1 MGEVKQW
8 PVRLEGGPESVGS
21 AGPQQESGLRRR
33 ASVETSCD
41 SAPPRFPPKAVSPP
55 PALPAA
61 WFWPP
66 GCGGQGPA
74 QLPPKDASLWAS
86 GAALVGA
93 GPLWR
98 LRPGCV
104 PQGLGRAWGAFP
116 EPLLCPFPGSAS
128 APSLGPGPFYLPR
141 LSASLGLA
149 SHHREKPLP
158 LNLRNASSAGPGIS
172 IRFPQPLLSL
182 RGALESMFPTP
193 EEACPRG
200 PSPTVCSVSIAEG
213 SAFLFVLSLQILNFL
228 KRKKTGNDLSGIFGK
243 QFGAVM
249 ESA

>member
-41 SAPPRFPPKAVSPP
+41 SAPPRFPPKAVSSP

-93 GPLWR
+93 GSSLETPPWM
-98 LRPGCV
+98 
-104 PQGLGRAWGAFP
+104 
-116 EPLLCPFPGSAS
+116 CP
-128 APSLGPGPFYLPR
+128 
-141 LSASLGLA
+141 
-149 SHHREKPLP
+149 
-158 LNLRNASSAGPGIS
+158 
-172 IRFPQPLLSL
+172 
-182 RGALESMFPTP
+182 
-193 EEACPRG
+193 
-200 PSPTVCSVSIAEG
+200 
-213 SAFLFVLSLQILNFL
+213 
-228 KRKKTGNDLSGIFGK
+228 SGTR
-243 QFGAVM
+243 
-249 ESA
+249 